1 MKKIIALLCALIMLT
16 TCCITA
22 NAKIQMVVDEEGF
35 ELMLDEETAKENGF
49 TLEYRLEEGWL
60 VPDRYLDGNKCVP
73 YMIKFETEEKL
84 DISAYKTGEAKD
96 FYGVEILRITC
107 FEDTLSEDLLKVW
120 LKNGPKNQQYTII
133 TTDFYTI
140 DEAKALFAEYDF
152 ILNPHLVPVGG
163 IDATIEDV
171 PCDVNFDNK
180 FDTMDYITVKRA
192 YFGTYPEA
200 QMYCN
205 KGDLNNNL
213 EIDAV
218 DSALMKRAYFDLFT
232 VEE

>member
-16 TCCITA
+16 ACCITA
-22 NAKIQMVVDEEGF
+22 NAKMQMVVDEEGF
-35 ELMLDEETAKENGF
+35 ELMLNEETAKENGY
-49 TLEYRLEEGWL
+49 TLEYRLKDGWL
-60 VPDRYLDGNKCVP
+60 VPDRYLDGNRCVP
-73 YMIKFETEEKL
+73 YMIRFETEEKL
-84 DISAYKTGEAKD
+84 DISAYKIGEAKD

-120 LKNGPKNQQYTII
+120 LRNGPKNQIYTII

-140 DEAKALFAEYDF
+140 DEAKAAFAEYDF
-152 ILNPHLVPVGG
+152 ILNPHLAEVGS
-163 IDATIEDV
+163 IDATIEEV
-171 PCDVNFDNK
+171 PCDVNFDNV

-192 YFGTYPEA
+192 YFGTYNEA
-200 QMYCN
+200 DMYCN